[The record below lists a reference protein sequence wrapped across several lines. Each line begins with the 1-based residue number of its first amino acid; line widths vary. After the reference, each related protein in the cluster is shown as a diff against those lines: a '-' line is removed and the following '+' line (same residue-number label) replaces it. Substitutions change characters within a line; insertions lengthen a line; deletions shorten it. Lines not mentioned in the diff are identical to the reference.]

1 MNGDL
6 RKMGVN
12 LVPFPR
18 LHFFTVA
25 AAPLFSQKSSES
37 DYVTLNVREVL
48 DQLWSGRNYLSKMKR
63 YDGRFM
69 STSCIFRGETLK
81 MYEVE
86 DEQRK
91 LQDKFMED
99 FVNWIPNNLQSSVV
113 NVSSKYSNINGS
125 FIGNFTGINAV
136 FKRIAKQFKK
146 MYKKKAFLHWY
157 INVGMDTMEIEE
169 ANKNC
174 LDLIQELQEKNDTI
188 VDEDNPYDL
197 DKNDDDEDI
206 IGDSTEDEDEDDGGI
221 IVEDDDIMDSES
233 DGIIQDDDD

>member
-1 MNGDL
+1 
-6 RKMGVN
+6 MGI
-12 LVPFPR
+12 PFPR

-25 AAPLFSQKSSES
+25 AAPLFSQSNLSQSS
-37 DYVTLNVREVL
+37 YVTLNVREVL

-63 YDGRFM
+63 YDGRFL

-91 LQDKFMED
+91 LQDKFMQD

-113 NVSSKYSNINGS
+113 NVSSKYSSVNGS
-125 FIGNFTGINAV
+125 FIGNFTGISAV
-136 FKRIAKQFKK
+136 FKRICKQFKK

-157 INVGMDTMEIEE
+157 INVGMDHIEIEE

-174 LDLIQELQEKNDTI
+174 LDLIQELQDKNDTI
-188 VDEDNPYDL
+188 VDEDNPYNL
-197 DKNDDDEDI
+197 DNDDDDDEDV
-206 IGDSTEDEDEDDGGI
+206 IGDSTEDEKDDDGGL
-221 IVEDDDIMDSES
+221 IVEDDDIMSSDS
-233 DGIIQDDDD
+233 GGLIQDDDD